1 MRVLSI
7 LREEGTRE
15 FLVSPVIGDAL
26 AALALPRAR
35 LMDTGAMRLVLLDS
49 EFRRLRLVC

>member
-35 LMDTGAMRLVLLDS
+35 LMDTGAVRLVLLDS